1 MFESVKL
8 IDPTITMTGYLLGFA
23 FTFLLYFV
31 SGMFRRWEF
40 RNKAASK
47 IGLIIVHFALL
58 MAIWVAYI
66 TLLSFYELPEAAIW
80 IFLFLP
86 LLVQISYRYQ
96 GGWKELQWRDNGVVS
111 E

>member
-47 IGLIIVHFALL
+47 IGLIIVHIAIL

-96 GGWKELQWRDNGVVS
+96 RGWKELQWRDNGLVS